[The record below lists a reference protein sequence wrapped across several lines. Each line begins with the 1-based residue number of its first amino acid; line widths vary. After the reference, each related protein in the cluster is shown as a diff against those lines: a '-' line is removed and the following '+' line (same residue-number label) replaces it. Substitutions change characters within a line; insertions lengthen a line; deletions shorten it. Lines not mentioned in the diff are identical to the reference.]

1 MNMTD
6 KIKGTLKWAG
16 SFMAIAGAFAYLIIT
31 IIIVMGIEN
40 SIDANSKLLFAILSA
55 VSGLL
60 ISISLILQG
69 IQISKE
75 ENKESLDEYH
85 SFFYKAKKKF
95 RFTDQMWWYLLV
107 KITENV
113 LFKALSIAA
122 STWLVFD
129 IVTAG
134 NGDISLIFS
143 AIANIV
149 MFLGFGL
156 MGLSSAYTHHD
167 GKYMTLIREKTERLK
182 IETMTSPSIEKQ
194 TKILKN
200 ETMTPPSVE
209 EQGENNELQ
218 LQREEV
224 PITSGTSWSEQERD

>member
-1 MNMTD
+1 
-6 KIKGTLKWAG
+6 
-16 SFMAIAGAFAYLIIT
+16 MAIAGAFAYLIIT

-40 SIDANSKLLFAILSA
+40 SIEANSKLLFAILSA

-75 ENKESLDEYH
+75 ENKEDLEEYH

-143 AIANIV
+143 AISNIV

-156 MGLSSAYTHHD
+156 MGLSSAYNHHD
-167 GKYMTLIREKTERLK
+167 GKYMTLIREKTARLKKETMTPPSIEEQEEK
-182 IETMTSPSIEKQ
+182 IETMT
-194 TKILKN
+194 L
-200 ETMTPPSVE
+200 PSVE

-218 LQREEV
+218 L
-224 PITSGTSWSEQERD
+224 

>member
-1 MNMTD
+1 
-6 KIKGTLKWAG
+6 
-16 SFMAIAGAFAYLIIT
+16 MAISGAFAYLIIT
-31 IIIVMGIEN
+31 IIIVMGIEK
-40 SIDANSKLLFAILSA
+40 SIDANSKILFAILSA

-60 ISISLILQG
+60 ISISLMLQG
-69 IQISKE
+69 IQLSKE
-75 ENKESLDEYH
+75 ENKEYLDEYH

-95 RFTDQMWWYLLV
+95 SFTDQMWWYLLV

-156 MGLSSAYTHHD
+156 MALSSAYTHHD

-182 IETMTSPSIEKQ
+182 IE
-194 TKILKN
+194 
-200 ETMTPPSVE
+200 
-209 EQGENNELQ
+209 QGETDEIS
-218 LQREEV
+218 RKEIPES
-224 PITSGTSWSEQERD
+224 TGTGGSEQEEHRTVEEGRVSDIHDAISDRELIVYGPESISGE